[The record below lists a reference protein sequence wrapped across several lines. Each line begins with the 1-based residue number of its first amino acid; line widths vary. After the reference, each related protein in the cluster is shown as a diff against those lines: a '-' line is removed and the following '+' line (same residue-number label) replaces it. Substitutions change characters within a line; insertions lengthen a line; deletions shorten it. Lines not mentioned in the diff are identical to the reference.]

1 MTRLRLVLSWCA
13 LLALLTTSAAQ
24 QTGNTLLLKNA
35 TIYDGSG
42 KPGFRGDVRV
52 RGTHVVEV
60 APSLR
65 ADKSEAVRDLN
76 GLALAPGFIDMHSH
90 ADSDLLEV
98 PSADVAVRQ
107 GITTVLVGQDG
118 GSEFP
123 LSEFFSKLEKLRPG
137 VNVASMVGHAS
148 LRQQV
153 MGKDLFRAA
162 TADELPRMR
171 SLAEQEMAAG
181 AFGLSS
187 GLEYEQAH
195 FSTTDE
201 VVELARVA
209 ARHGGF
215 YISHVRDEA
224 NRVFASFR
232 ELIEIGARAGLPA
245 EITHIKLAA
254 PPVLKQAATQMPA
267 IFAEAER
274 RGVDLAADVY
284 PYTYWHSTL
293 KVIVLDRDYFNREK
307 VVKAIADNGT
317 AARLRIANFALRPE
331 LEGKSLA
338 QIAAEWKVDAAE
350 VFMRIVRMGEEAAGR
365 DDADATVL
373 GESMVEEDIRWFIAH
388 PRIMF
393 CTDGQL
399 RGRHPRGAGAMPR
412 ILGRYVRE
420 QKVITLEEAIR
431 KLTSLPASRLGLR
444 DRGKVAPGFV
454 ADLVIFDPQTIIDR
468 STVEEPLAPPVGIEA
483 VLVGGKFA
491 VDKGQLTG
499 ERNGQVLRR
508 TPPPSRP

>member
-1 MTRLRLVLSWCA
+1 MYLWRLCA
-13 LLALLTTSAAQ
+13 LLAS
-24 QTGNTLLLKNA
+24 LLLLPSAGESQQSSGSLLLRNA

-42 KPGFRGDVRV
+42 EAPFRGDVRIS
-52 RGTHVVEV
+52 GAQIVEV
-60 APSLR
+60 GPSLR
-65 ADKSEAVRDLN
+65 QRSGEHVRDLN
-76 GLALAPGFIDMHSH
+76 GMALAPGFIDMHSH
-90 ADSDLLEV
+90 ADSELLKV
-98 PSADVAVRQ
+98 PDAEVAVRQ

-123 LSEFFSKLEKLRPG
+123 LSDFFANLEKLRPG
-137 VNVASMVGHAS
+137 INVASMVGHAT
-148 LRQQV
+148 LRMQV
-153 MGKDLFRAA
+153 LGKDLFRAA
-162 TADELPRMR
+162 TADEIARMR

-187 GLEYEQAH
+187 GLEYEEAH
-195 FSTTDE
+195 FATTAE

-209 ARHGGF
+209 ARHGGC
-215 YISHVRDEA
+215 YISHVRDES
-224 NRVFASFR
+224 NNVFASFR
-232 ELIEIGARAGLPA
+232 ELVDIGAQSGLPA

-254 PPVLKQAATQMPA
+254 PPVLKQAAEKMPA

-307 VVKAIADNGT
+307 VVKAIADNGG
-317 AARLRIANFALRPE
+317 AERLRIAHFRLQPQ
-331 LEGKSLA
+331 LENKTLA
-338 QIAAEWKVDAAE
+338 QIAGEWQVDPAE
-350 VFMRIVRMGEEAAGR
+350 VFMRIVRMGEEAK
-365 DDADATVL
+365 DKEEADATVL

-420 QKVITLEEAIR
+420 QRVIPLQEAIR
-431 KLTSLPASRLGLR
+431 KLTSLPASRLGLD
-444 DRGKVAPGFV
+444 DRGRISKGYI
-454 ADLVIFDPQTIIDR
+454 ADLVIFDPARIADR
-468 STVEEPLAPPVGIEA
+468 STIEEPLAPPAGIAA
-483 VLVGGKFA
+483 VIVGGAFA
-491 VDKGQLTG
+491 VENNKLTG
-499 ERNGQVLRR
+499 VRNGQVLRR
-508 TPPPSRP
+508 KAASKR

>member
-1 MTRLRLVLSWCA
+1 MHRFFFTA
-13 LLALLTTSAAQ
+13 LLLIGCTAAAQ
-24 QTGNTLLLKNA
+24 SNEPSLLLRNA
-35 TIYDGSG
+35 TIYDGAG
-42 KPGFRGDVRV
+42 GAPFRGDVRV
-52 RGTHVVEV
+52 AGERIVEV
-60 APSLR
+60 GKALR
-65 ADKSEAVRDLN
+65 PRQGERVRDLA

-90 ADSDLLEV
+90 ADSDLLEF
-98 PSADVAVRQ
+98 PHADVALRQ

-123 LSEFFSKLEKLRPG
+123 LADFFSKLEKLRPG
-137 VNVASMVGHAS
+137 VNVASMLGHAT
-148 LRQQV
+148 LRAQV
-153 MGKDLFRAA
+153 MGKDLYRPA
-162 TADELPRMR
+162 TAEEIARMR
-171 SLAEQEMAAG
+171 SLAEQEMGAG

-187 GLEYEQAH
+187 GLEYEEGH
-195 FSTTDE
+195 FSTTAE

-215 YISHVRDEA
+215 YISHVRDES
-224 NRVFASFR
+224 NRVFDSFR
-232 ELIEIGARAGLPA
+232 ELIDIGAQGGLPA

-254 PPVLKQAATQMPA
+254 PPVLKQAAQQMPA

-274 RGVDLAADVY
+274 RGVDLSADVY

-307 VVKAIADNGT
+307 VVKAIADNGGPE
-317 AARLRIANFALRPE
+317 RLRIANFKLRPE
-331 LEGKSLA
+331 LEHKTLA

-350 VFMRIVRMGEEAAGR
+350 VFMRIVRLGEEAKDKDG
-365 DDADATVL
+365 ADATVL

-420 QKVITLEEAIR
+420 QRVLPLEEAIR
-431 KLTSLPASRLGLR
+431 KLTSLPAARLGLT
-444 DRGKVAPGFV
+444 DRGRIAPGYV
-454 ADLVIFDPQTIIDR
+454 ADLVIFDPARVIDR
-468 STVEEPLAPPVGIEA
+468 STVDEPLAAPEGIEA
-483 VLVGGKFA
+483 VLVGGQVA
-491 VDKGQLTG
+491 VEKNQLTDV
-499 ERNGQVLRR
+499 RNGQVLRR
-508 TPPPSRP
+508 QAHPSKP